1 MNVKQRTA
9 QRGRRGR
16 FLDPSSVCESEKKQR
31 LKLEQDKAAE
41 TLREEVQI
49 STHTP
54 ENTLRYMQKCFLCVF
69 WS

>member
-1 MNVKQRTA
+1 M
-9 QRGRRGR
+9 
-16 FLDPSSVCESEKKQR
+16 CESEKKQR